1 MHEFSIAMS
10 IIEIAEN
17 EAKKS
22 SADSVTELI
31 LDIGT
36 QAGIEFYALD
46 TALEM
51 AVKNTMLEKAK
62 IHVNKIQAR
71 ARCTECNT
79 EFDIENIF
87 DPCPNCKGI
96 YHELVS
102 GKELQIKSLVVDI
115 P

>member
-22 SADSVTELI
+22 SAASITEII

-46 TALEM
+46 TAMEM
-51 AVKNTMLEKAK
+51 AVKNTMLENAEIK
-62 IHVNKIQAR
+62 INKIQAK

-79 EFDIENIF
+79 QFDIENIF
-87 DPCPNCKGI
+87 DPCPNCKSI
-96 YHELVS
+96 YHELIC
-102 GKELQIKSLVVDI
+102 GKEMLIKSLVVDI